1 MAISKGEVV
10 QALQALM
17 DAGHLL
23 RDLRLHA
30 TGDAYAALT
39 EVYVLHQE
47 AERLLHIRK
56 RRSELQQV
64 KRRVQVPEEAP
75 RAPRW

>member
-1 MAISKGEVV
+1 MATSSGEVA
-10 QALQALM
+10 QALQAIM

-23 RDLRLHA
+23 RELRLHA
-30 TGDAYAALT
+30 TGNAYVALT

-47 AERLLHIRK
+47 AERLLYIRK

-64 KRRVQVPEEAP
+64 KRRVQVPEGAP
-75 RAPRW
+75 RGPIW